1 MGIDGAHCAQTQVKI
16 AISGTHGSGK
26 STLVEDFLDSHKNF
40 IHEPEPYEW
49 LDDAAAEPGVDEF
62 LQQFEIS
69 IERIGSHSKDAN
81 VIFER
86 SPLDFIAYI
95 EALYDLGRAGR
106 DCALLDSMGER
117 AADALAQL
125 DVLVILPLDGRI
137 DIHESEDLELRE
149 AMDERLLQLVASD
162 PYALLTRERPRVLE
176 IRGTRSEALEQI
188 GDVLKVLH
196 GVDGPR

>member
-1 MGIDGAHCAQTQVKI
+1 MKI

-26 STLVEDFLDSHKNF
+26 STLVEHFLDVHKNF

-49 LDDAAAEPGVDEF
+49 LDDVAAEPGVDEF

-69 IERIGSHSKDAN
+69 MERISSHPKNAN

-106 DCALLDSMGER
+106 DCALLDSIAER
-117 AADALAQL
+117 AADAIAQL

-149 AMDERLLQLVASD
+149 AMNERLLQFAASD
-162 PYALLTRERPRVLE
+162 PYALLTRKRPRVVE
-176 IRGTRSEALEQI
+176 IRGTRSEALKQL

-196 GVDGPR
+196 GVDGLR